1 LIQIAST
8 NKQKKYLTRVMRKI
22 YYLIALAFLTL
33 GLIIFSTTADAGG
46 PWNDQYCDVEVTK
59 IKVVNEKGEVLE
71 NLTEEKVVCNDGA
84 SDFLFNMGIAE
95 NCEMYTWDMPVGEVV
110 ITQRQVICKRM
121 DQSGYEIV
129 QGYHSID

>member
-1 LIQIAST
+1 MIQIAST

-33 GLIIFSTTADAGG
+33 GLIIFSTSADAGG